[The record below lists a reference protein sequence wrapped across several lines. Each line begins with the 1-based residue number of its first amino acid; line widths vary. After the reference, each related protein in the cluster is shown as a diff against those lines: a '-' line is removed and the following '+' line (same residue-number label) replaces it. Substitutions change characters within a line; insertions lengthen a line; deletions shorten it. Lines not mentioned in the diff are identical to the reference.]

1 MEMLFKNQKKLQL
14 RSDPSRSEY
23 AICLE
28 GFTDTLAATC
38 ENMSKRSQYT
48 HLIEESNFLEDLQY
62 DWKYTLKHWIDNR
75 DHYVSSSNEN
85 VLHKELSSLL
95 CPHIDEELINNKDY
109 YNRRFKKDFD
119 YRESRKEN
127 NAGLETDNINRHTGH
142 RRTLPFKCHFCKLS
156 FNGNTQRKKHELS
169 WHPKS
174 NTIITKEQFNGA
186 NRLITEDKE
195 NQDRTS

>member
-1 MEMLFKNQKKLQL
+1 METFLKNLKKLQL

-48 HLIEESNFLEDLQY
+48 HLIEESDFLEDLQY
-62 DWKYTLKHWIDNR
+62 DWKYTLKHWISNR
-75 DHYVSSSNEN
+75 DHYVHSSNEN
-85 VLHKELSSLL
+85 VLHIELSPLFCS
-95 CPHIDEELINNKDY
+95 HIDEELINNKDY
-109 YNRRFKKDFD
+109 CNSWNFKKDFD

-127 NAGLETDNINRHTGH
+127 DAGLETDNINRHTIH
-142 RRTLPFKCHFCKLS
+142 RRTLPFECHYCKLS
-156 FNGNTQRKKHELS
+156 FNGNTQRKKHELA

-174 NTIITKEQFNGA
+174 Q
-186 NRLITEDKE
+186 
-195 NQDRTS
+195 